1 VHENINN
8 IRPKKGVIYM
18 NVLTILGSPRA
29 KGNTAHI
36 LNQFV
41 LGIQHA
47 DSEAEINHIF
57 LQNKNIKNCI
67 GCNSCQRVG
76 ACVLQDDMNDIYP
89 LIKNADVLV
98 LATPVF
104 VFNMTA
110 QLKGFLDRLYAVD
123 KELFKETRIVL
134 LTTYGEL
141 ALYSRGEHKDPLVE
155 KYQKILKETE
165 ELIII
170 FPIWW
175 FDVPAILK
183 GFLDKVMLKDF
194 AYIETST
201 GLKGLLTNIKKTTVI
216 TTSNSPK
223 WYLKYFAGNPIKGL
237 FIKTN
242 LKGVGIK
249 NVRWL
254 HCAHT
259 KKEALQKRKDFLQY
273 IDKFIGVT
281 TT

>member
-1 VHENINN
+1 MTTIILAHPWHGSFNKSILDTIIKRLEKNN
-8 IRPKKGVIYM
+8 KYYTLIDLNKDNFNP
-18 NVLTILGSPRA
+18 VLTES
-29 KGNTAHI
+29 
-36 LNQFV
+36 
-41 LGIQHA
+41 
-47 DSEAEINHIF
+47 
-57 LQNKNIKNCI
+57 
-67 GCNSCQRVG
+67 
-76 ACVLQDDMNDIYP
+76 
-89 LIKNADVLV
+89 
-98 LATPVF
+98 
-104 VFNMTA
+104 
-110 QLKGFLDRLYAVD
+110 
-123 KELFKETRIVL
+123 
-134 LTTYGEL
+134 EL

-237 FIKTN
+237 LIKTN

-249 NVRWL
+249 NVKWL

>member
-1 VHENINN
+1 VHENIDN
-8 IRPKKGVIYM
+8 IRPKKGAIYM

-36 LNQFV
+36 LNQYV

-76 ACVLQDDMNDIYP
+76 ACVLQDDMNDIHP

-123 KELFKETRIVL
+123 KELFKEKKIVL
-134 LTTYGEL
+134 LTTYGDSNEASSGVQNIVNTIRL
-141 ALYSRGEHKDPLVE
+141 ISEMLSIQFVQNINISTYDLQCYENEKALNQAFKSGKKLV
-155 KYQKILKETE
+155 
-165 ELIII
+165 
-170 FPIWW
+170 
-175 FDVPAILK
+175 
-183 GFLDKVMLKDF
+183 
-194 AYIETST
+194 
-201 GLKGLLTNIKKTTVI
+201 
-216 TTSNSPK
+216 
-223 WYLKYFAGNPIKGL
+223 
-237 FIKTN
+237 
-242 LKGVGIK
+242 
-249 NVRWL
+249 
-254 HCAHT
+254 
-259 KKEALQKRKDFLQY
+259 
-273 IDKFIGVT
+273 
-281 TT
+281 